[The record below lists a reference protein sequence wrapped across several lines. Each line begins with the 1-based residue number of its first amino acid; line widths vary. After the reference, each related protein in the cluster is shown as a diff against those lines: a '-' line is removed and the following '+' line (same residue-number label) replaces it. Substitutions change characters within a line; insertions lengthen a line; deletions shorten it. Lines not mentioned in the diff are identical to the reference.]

1 MKKIALTIDGKTV
14 EIDERNIFSVMD
26 MLLAAGQAM
35 FDNKNFSQNRDGI
48 SLTFS
53 VTGQPAASP
62 AKTFTSTD
70 NMLKKLDEFEARIDE
85 QLGVKKIWI

>member
-26 MLLAAGQAM
+26 MMMAAGQAM

-53 VTGQPAASP
+53 VTGQPP
-62 AKTFTSTD
+62 EDTKTFTSTD
-70 NMLKKLDEFEARIDE
+70 NMLKKLEEFEARIDE
-85 QLGVKKIWI
+85 QLGVKKIWL

>member
-26 MLLAAGQAM
+26 MMMAAGQAM

-53 VTGQPAASP
+53 VTGQPAEDT
-62 AKTFTSTD
+62 KTFTSTD
-70 NMLKKLDEFEARIDE
+70 NMLKKLEEFEARIDE
-85 QLGVKKIWI
+85 QLGVKKIWL

>member
-26 MLLAAGQAM
+26 MMMAAGQAM

-48 SLTFS
+48 SL
-53 VTGQPAASP
+53 
-62 AKTFTSTD
+62 
-70 NMLKKLDEFEARIDE
+70 
-85 QLGVKKIWI
+85 